1 MAPIFRKVSSP
12 RYADLV
18 VHNGVARWVEVAAD
32 SSQDSSGQ
40 IHQIF
45 QQMETMLVE
54 IGARKSD
61 LLEVLI
67 YLANLDDVRILNEA
81 WDAWIDREN
90 PPSRACVGVQ
100 LQGSLMAEF
109 IIQASVDSAASA

>member
-1 MAPIFRKVSSP
+1 MAPIFRKFSSP

-32 SSQDSSGQ
+32 SSQDTAGQ

-45 QQMETMLVE
+45 HQMETMLVE

-61 LLEVLI
+61 FLEVLI
-67 YLANLDDVRILNEA
+67 FLSDLEDVGFLNTA
-81 WDAWIDREN
+81 WDAWIDPEN
-90 PPSRACVGVQ
+90 PPSRACVGVR
-100 LQGSLMAEF
+100 LQGSLRAEF
-109 IIQASVDSAASA
+109 VIQVAVSMT

>member
-1 MAPIFRKVSSP
+1 MAAILRKFSSP

-18 VHNGVARWVEVAAD
+18 VHNGVARWVEVASD
-32 SSQDSSGQ
+32 SSQDTTGQ
-40 IHQIF
+40 IEQIF
-45 QQMETMLVE
+45 HQMESMLVE

-67 YLANLDDVRILNEA
+67 FLSNLEDVGILNNA
-81 WDAWIDREN
+81 WDAWIDSEN

-100 LQGSLMAEF
+100 LQGSLKAEF
-109 IIQASVDSAASA
+109 VIQAAVTAK

>member
-1 MAPIFRKVSSP
+1 MPPIFRKFSSP

-18 VHNGVARWVEVAAD
+18 VYNGVARWVEVASD
-32 SSQDSSGQ
+32 SSQDAASQ

-45 QQMETMLVE
+45 QQMEAMLVE

-67 YLANLDDVRILNEA
+67 FLSNLDDVGILNAA
-81 WDAWIDREN
+81 WDAWIDTEN

-100 LQGSLMAEF
+100 LQGSLKAEF
-109 IIQASVDSAASA
+109 VIQVAVSMN